1 MSYSGIAS
9 GPSQPPLYNNTTATS
24 NKQRQLHLLAQQL
37 SVLSERVDQLDR
49 LTITTSEQAKF
60 MRSLAG
66 YHAAWFM
73 SANRI
78 LTPADAPPSTHE
90 SHE

>member
-1 MSYSGIAS
+1 MSYSSGGAS
-9 GPSQPPLYNNTTATS
+9 QHPLMFNTTITT
-24 NKQRQLHLLAQQL
+24 NKQRQLNVLAQQL

-78 LTPADAPPSTHE
+78 LTPNDAPAPVQD
-90 SHE
+90 